1 MQPFFRGHK
10 MIECARHEPWLFG
23 EPFTSVIREAIRRR
37 YKLLPYIY
45 TLFAEAHVS
54 GVPVM
59 RSMMYEFPNDEQ
71 TFAMDDQYMLGDAL
85 LVKPVTEKD
94 QKVVKI
100 YVGDQTVNPSD
111 LGMV

>member
-1 MQPFFRGHK
+1 

-71 TFAMDDQYMLGDAL
+71 TFAMDDQYMLGDAI